1 MKLTKGQKSELIA
14 GMIEG
19 AVTTAV
25 VMVIFMLAIGV
36 KAFVCLIPAIVLFVM
51 GTAGIALGVTLIIYR
66 KVVNWWNE
74 GTRTEDAD

>member
-1 MKLTKGQKSELIA
+1 MKLTKGQRSELIA

-25 VMVIFMLAIGV
+25 IMVIFMMAIGV
-36 KAFVCLIPAIVLFVM
+36 EAFVCLIPAIVLFTM
-51 GTAGIALGVTLIIYR
+51 GAAGIALGFTLIVYR

-74 GTRTEDAD
+74 SAHTEDAD

>member
-1 MKLTKGQKSELIA
+1 MKLTKRQKSELIA

-25 VMVIFMLAIGV
+25 VMVIFMMAMGI

-51 GTAGIALGVTLIIYR
+51 GAAGIALGVTLIIYR

-74 GTRTEDAD
+74 SPCTKDSD